1 MWTGGVKMNAKK
13 LVATV
18 INISF
23 EIIFAALVII
33 MIYNCGLRAY
43 SFGFSVFAEQPIT
56 SEPGRDVNVTIDA
69 NASTYEIGEL
79 LVDKGL
85 IRDAKLF
92 YVQMKLSALS
102 GEVNSGKYT
111 LNTSMTAEDMINI
124 ITADPEEAKED
135 EEE

>member
-1 MWTGGVKMNAKK
+1 MSAKK
-13 LVATV
+13 FAGTV
-18 INISF
+18 ISVSL

-33 MIYNCGLRAY
+33 FIYNFGLKAY
-43 SFGFSVFAEQPIT
+43 SFGFSVFAEQSIA

-79 LVDKGL
+79 LVEKGL
-85 IRDAKLF
+85 IKDAKLF

-102 GEVNSGKYT
+102 NDINSGKYT

-124 ITADPEEAKED
+124 ITVDAEAEADDETD
-135 EEE
+135 EE

>member
-1 MWTGGVKMNAKK
+1 MNTKK
-13 LVATV
+13 LVGTI
-18 INISF
+18 INVSF
-23 EIIFAALVII
+23 EMIFAALVII
-33 MIYNCGLRAY
+33 VIYNCGLRAY
-43 SFGFSVFAEQPIT
+43 SFGFSVFAEQPIA

-69 NASTYEIGEL
+69 NLSTYELGEF

-92 YVQMKLSALS
+92 YVQMKLSDLS

-124 ITADPEEAKED
+124 ITADPEEKG